1 MKSGAVGRRN
11 ILGHLMKRVVTQEEL
26 RTPLV
31 PYERA
36 VELVMSDVEP
46 LSPVDVAVGD
56 ALGLVA
62 AAEVTADVDVPG
74 FASSAMD
81 GYAVRAT
88 DTAGASADRPAELNL
103 IDDLPAGAV
112 PSVSVVAGTAAKIMT
127 GGPVPPGADAVVP
140 WEDTEQRGDGVAV
153 LREFSH
159 GRNVRP
165 RGEDV
170 RKGDRVIEPGTVLRA
185 VHLGVLSSFGRTHVR
200 VHPRPRVALLSTGDE
215 LVDPGRP
222 LGAGQVYDT
231 NRTLLS
237 ALCQAAGARVTAA
250 GLVVDDPGSVTAWLS
265 DHSGEADLLVTSG
278 GASVGEHDWL
288 RDVLSR
294 EGQLSMWRVAMKPGK
309 PIAYARFAGTRVLAL
324 PGNPGSVFACA
335 HAFVAPVLRRL
346 AGRDPSP
353 PARRARLAE
362 DVKGSPSR
370 TLLCRVRLD
379 GDQAVPLPAQS
390 SVVLS
395 NLIPTQGFAI
405 VPPGGLPAGAD
416 VRVELID

>member
-1 MKSGAVGRRN
+1 
-11 ILGHLMKRVVTQEEL
+11 LKRTVTREEL

-31 PYERA
+31 AYERA
-36 VELVMSDVEP
+36 VDLVMNDVEP
-46 LSPVDVAVGD
+46 LPSADVALGD

-62 AAEVTADVDVPG
+62 TDEVTASLDVPG
-74 FASSAMD
+74 FPSSAMD

-88 DTAGASADRPAELNL
+88 DTAGASAEHPAVLRL
-103 IDDLPAGAV
+103 VDDLPAGTT
-112 PSVSVVAGTAAKIMT
+112 PSVSVAAGTAAKIMT
-127 GGPVPPGADAVVP
+127 GGSVPGGADAVVP
-140 WEDTEQRGDGVAV
+140 WEDTEARGGEVAV
-153 LREFSH
+153 LREFSQ

-165 RGEDV
+165 QGEDV
-170 RKGDRVIEPGTVLRA
+170 RAGDRVLAPGSILRA
-185 VHLGVLSSFGRTHVR
+185 VHLGVLASLGLTHVR
-200 VHPRPRVALLSTGDE
+200 AHPRPRVALLSTGDE
-215 LVDPGRP
+215 LVEPGRP
-222 LGAGQVYDT
+222 LRPGQVYDT
-231 NRTLLS
+231 NRTLLA
-237 ALCQAAGARVTAA
+237 ALCGAAGARVVAA
-250 GLVVDDPGSVTAWLS
+250 GLAVDDPGSVASWLS
-265 DHSGEADLLVTSG
+265 DHAGRADLLVTSG

-294 EGQLSMWRVAMKPGK
+294 EGELSMWRVAMKPGK

-353 PARRARLAE
+353 PSLQARLAE

-370 TLLCRVRLD
+370 TLLCRIRLD
-379 GDQAVPLPAQS
+379 GDRAVPLPAQS